1 MSDSEKFIENI
12 LFGHSFFKN
21 EETLLNSYVPDQ
33 LPQREEEIVRI
44 ATAFKPIMN
53 FGNTIGINVALI
65 GPPGTG
71 KTALTKNFGKITE
84 KISLRNHHPIYFKY
98 YNCYSF
104 RSKNSIL
111 MNLLNRFGIFSRG
124 FGDEQLLTLL
134 KHKLN
139 KEDAR
144 LILALDEA
152 NLLGS
157 KEVLEFI
164 HGVSD
169 NERGET
175 RISLILLSRYTEYIS
190 ILSDSINEYITEKII
205 LKGYSKSDL
214 IKILNY
220 RVNLA
225 FYPDIINPN
234 LIEMVAEIAATTKNA
249 RHGINIIYNAGKLAE
264 QKNEP
269 ILTAELIRHAK
280 NNIYP
285 EIQPEL
291 LESFSNNK
299 LYIIQALARTLK
311 LDINKTATRFSE
323 LYDFYLVI
331 CEEYSL
337 LIDDHI
343 IPKSKDKIMQEIFQ
357 ITQTKIIDI
366 IPKPKKIEDVID
378 NNLDIILTL
387 NDIPAEILDSRIEK
401 LLHKRLEINQGG

>member
-1 MSDSEKFIENI
+1 
-12 LFGHSFFKN
+12 
-21 EETLLNSYVPDQ
+21 
-33 LPQREEEIVRI
+33 
-44 ATAFKPIMN
+44 
-53 FGNTIGINVALI
+53 
-65 GPPGTG
+65 
-71 KTALTKNFGKITE
+71 
-84 KISLRNHHPIYFKY
+84 
-98 YNCYSF
+98 
-104 RSKNSIL
+104 
-111 MNLLNRFGIFSRG
+111 
-124 FGDEQLLTLL
+124 
-134 KHKLN
+134 
-139 KEDAR
+139 
-144 LILALDEA
+144 
-152 NLLGS
+152 
-157 KEVLEFI
+157 
-164 HGVSD
+164 
-169 NERGET
+169 
-175 RISLILLSRYTEYIS
+175 
-190 ILSDSINEYITEKII
+190 
-205 LKGYSKSDL
+205 
-214 IKILNY
+214 
-220 RVNLA
+220 
-225 FYPDIINPN
+225 
-234 LIEMVAEIAATTKNA
+234 MVAEIAATTKNA